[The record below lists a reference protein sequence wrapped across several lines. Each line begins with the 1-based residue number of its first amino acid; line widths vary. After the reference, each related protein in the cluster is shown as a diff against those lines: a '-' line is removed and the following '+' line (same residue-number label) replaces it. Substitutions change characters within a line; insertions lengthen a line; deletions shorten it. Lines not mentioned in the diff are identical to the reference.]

1 VRELLLILALASL
14 GPSMCAQTLTPMQ
27 DSYVV
32 PANGTNFGTSPNLTV
47 GSTGSQGLV
56 QFDLSQLPPGL
67 TAGAVQKATLTLF
80 VHTVAVGGSVTI
92 TVANGGWTEGGVNGT
107 NAPTAGAAVGNPLL
121 VAAANA
127 YVTVDATSAV
137 QGWIMNPLL
146 NNGFLITANGGTS
159 VQFDSKENTNTS
171 HPAMLTLVL
180 SSAGGGTGA
189 TGPAGPTGP
198 TGAGVAGATGAT
210 GIAGATGVAGATGA
224 TGAGA
229 TGATGIAGATGVAGA
244 SGATGTG
251 ATGATGIAGATGVAG
266 ATGATGAGATG
277 ATGIAGATGVAG
289 ATGATGAGA
298 TGATGIAGA
307 TGVAGA
313 TGATGTGAT
322 GATGIAG
329 ATGVAGAIGASGP
342 SGAASNVAGP
352 TGRTGSTGATGAAG
366 ATGQSST
373 VPGPTGLTGPS
384 GPSGPP
390 ASVGT
395 GAAPSGI
402 AYTVLQH
409 SPQNAVAATTIQVGL
424 TGTSANAATN
434 AAQFTI
440 LPTACTPSVTAYSY
454 LTTGVNVTWALHSA
468 TPVAGS
474 TTWTVGGVI
483 SNTCTTNG
491 IQQCT
496 LTATSK
502 QSALAAIT
510 LEATFGSTVSGGIS
524 TAFSCQ

>member
-1 VRELLLILALASL
+1 
-14 GPSMCAQTLTPMQ
+14 MCAQTLTPMQ

-127 YVTVDATSAV
+127 NVTVDATSAV

-244 SGATGTG
+244 
-251 ATGATGIAGATGVAG
+251 
-266 ATGATGAGATG
+266 
-277 ATGIAGATGVAG
+277 
-289 ATGATGAGA
+289 
-298 TGATGIAGA
+298 
-307 TGVAGA
+307 

-322 GATGIAG
+322 GGTGIAG